1 MSRAFLR
8 PLLAIAISVLVTSCG
23 VIYEVPVN
31 QGNLLEQE
39 MVDSLKPGMT
49 KRQVELIMGTPSVV
63 SPFDADTWSYT
74 SSFKRRHHKADV
86 KTLTLTFEENLLA
99 KIEGDYFPQ
108 RDQELLE
115 ESRKIRGRKVD
126 PLDETEAPKKEDRG
140 SSRQ

>member
-1 MSRAFLR
+1 MSRVFLR
-8 PLLAIAISVLVTSCG
+8 PLLALAISVLVTSCG
-23 VIYEVPVN
+23 LIYKVPVN

-74 SSFKRRHHKADV
+74 SSFKRRNSKADV
-86 KTLTLTFEENLLA
+86 KTLMLTFEENLLT

-108 RDQELLE
+108 RDQELLD

-126 PLDETEAPKKEDRG
+126 PLDETEGPKKEER
-140 SSRQ
+140 SETRQ

>member
-1 MSRAFLR
+1 MSRAFLIAVLA
-8 PLLAIAISVLVTSCG
+8 LLVSSCG
-23 VIYEVPVN
+23 LIYKVPVN
-31 QGNLLEQE
+31 QGNLLEQD

-63 SPFDADTWSYT
+63 SPFDQDTWSYT
-74 SSFKRRHHKADV
+74 SSFKRRNHKADV
-86 KTLTLTFEENLLA
+86 KTLTLTFEDNLLA

-126 PLDETEAPKKEDRG
+126 PLDETESSTKRPDR
-140 SSRQ
+140 SRE

>member
-23 VIYEVPVN
+23 VIYKVPVN
-31 QGNLLEQE
+31 QGNLLEQD

-74 SSFKRRHHKADV
+74 SSFKRRNHKADV